1 MNKNLKRFA
10 ESGVLI
16 HFFFLIAFAVATWFF
31 DMHELAYIEA
41 GIIVFLIV
49 FSLIMAARKRRQ
61 LAAFI
66 ESITYETD
74 NAKSN
79 TLMSFPLP
87 IVVFRLDD
95 SRIIWG
101 NEMFFDMCGSKGAR
115 LDATITDLVPQF
127 SGKWLLEGKKR
138 YGSLIELGGRKYQLH
153 GNIIRSA
160 NDEADAAF
168 MGITYWVDVTE
179 YDDMRILYEETRPVV
194 GIIII
199 DNLDELIRNYP
210 DRTKNDIR
218 DAIED
223 KLNLWADNNRA
234 ILRRYERDRY
244 IAVFEKKYTDV
255 LRAEKFS
262 IVEDV
267 HAVENPIGIAATISV
282 GFGEDAADFAEALQ
296 FASNA
301 AELALSRGGDQ
312 TVVKNRHGFEF
323 FGGRGNEVER
333 RTKVKS
339 RVMANAFAELVRYA
353 SKVYVM
359 GHKYADLDAVGAC
372 AGIVCL
378 ARKFGVKA
386 GIVIDQENN
395 VSKELIAR
403 LKREDEEY
411 AACFI
416 TPQDAM
422 LRADSGTLL
431 VVVDTNRPEQVEDP
445 DLLDACTRVAV
456 IDHHRVA
463 ATYIQNSTLSFIEP
477 YASSACE
484 LVAELLQEL
493 IEKED
498 IRRCEAEAMLAGMV
512 LDTKRFSVRTGE
524 RTFEAAAYLRRS
536 GADTAEVIK
545 LLQSDMDT
553 TVARYNV
560 LTSAKLYRD
569 IAIASPEEP
578 QTRIVAAQ
586 AADELLNIQGVEASI
601 VMAPDGKGGAFVSAR
616 SIGEI
621 NVQILMEKLG
631 GGGNRSVAA
640 AQFEKIEID
649 ELYQKVKEAID
660 NYYDG

>member
-1 MNKNLKRFA
+1 MNKKLKRFA

-31 DMHELAYIEA
+31 GMHELAYIEA
-41 GIIVFLIV
+41 GIIVFLVI
-49 FSLIMAARKRRQ
+49 FSLIMAARKRKQ

-101 NEMFFDMCGSKGAR
+101 NEMFFDMCGSKGTR

-168 MGITYWVDVTE
+168 MGITYWIDVTE

-255 LRAEKFS
+255 LREGKFS

-282 GFGEDAADFAEALQ
+282 GFGEDAADFTEALQ

-339 RVMANAFAELVRYA
+339 RVMANAFAELIRYA

-359 GHKYADLDAVGAC
+359 GHKFADLDAVGAC

-395 VSKELIAR
+395 YSKELIAR

-411 AACFI
+411 ASCFV

-422 LRADSGTLL
+422 LKADSGTLL

-560 LTSAKLYRD
+560 LTSAKLYRG

-616 SIGEI
+616 SIGEV

-649 ELYQKVKEAID
+649 ELYQKVTAAID
-660 NYYDG
+660 EYFD

>member
-1 MNKNLKRFA
+1 MNKKLKRFA

-31 DMHELAYIEA
+31 GMHELAYIEA
-41 GIIVFLIV
+41 GVIVFLVI
-49 FSLIMAARKRRQ
+49 FSLVMAARKRRQ
-61 LAAFI
+61 LAEFI

-87 IVVFRLDD
+87 IAVFRLDD

-138 YGSLIELGGRKYQLH
+138 YSSLIELGGRKYQLH

-160 NDEADAAF
+160 RDEADAAF

-179 YDDMRILYEETRPVV
+179 YDDMRILYEESRPVV
-194 GIIII
+194 GIVII

-210 DRTKNDIR
+210 ERTKNDIR

-223 KLNLWADNNRA
+223 KLNQWRDDNHA

-244 IAVFEKKYTDV
+244 IAVFEKKYTDK
-255 LRAEKFS
+255 LREEKFS
-262 IVEDV
+262 IVEQV
-267 HAVENPIGIAATISV
+267 HAVENPIGISATISI
-282 GFGEDAADFAEALQ
+282 GFGEDAEDFAEAFH
-296 FASNA
+296 FANNA

-323 FGGRGNEVER
+323 FGGRGSEVET

-359 GHKYADLDAVGAC
+359 GHKFADLDAVGAC

-386 GIVIDQENN
+386 YMIIDQENN
-395 VSKELIAR
+395 YSKELIAK
-403 LKREDEEY
+403 LKTDEDY
-411 AACFI
+411 AASFI

-422 LRADSGTLL
+422 LKADSNTLL
-431 VVVDTNRPEQVEDP
+431 VVVDTNRPEQVEDQ
-445 DLLDACTRVAV
+445 DLLDTCNRVAV

-463 ATYIQNSTLSFIEP
+463 ATYIQNATLSFIEP

-484 LVAELLQEL
+484 LVSELLQEVL
-493 IEKED
+493 DRQD
-498 IRRCEAEAMLAGMV
+498 IKRCEAEAMLAGMV
-512 LDTKRFSVRTGE
+512 LDTKSFTVRTGE

-536 GADTAEVIK
+536 GADTSEVKK

-560 LTSAKLYRD
+560 LTSAKLYRG

-586 AADELLNIQGVEASI
+586 AADELLNIQGVDASI
-601 VMAPDGKGGAFVSAR
+601 VMVPDGKGGAFISAR
-616 SIGEI
+616 SIGDV

-640 AQFEKIEID
+640 AQFEQID
-649 ELYQKVKEAID
+649 TDDLYQKVKDAID
-660 NYYDG
+660 DYFEE